1 MRWRA
6 LVVALAALSAMIA
19 PAMADDLAAQI
30 RAAQSAGDYQ
40 QAAKLYRQLIA
51 EGTDSP
57 EIRSNLGIS
66 LHLAG
71 SNREALDQFTI
82 ALHQNSSLI
91 SANLFAGLT
100 EVDLGKPKEALPL
113 LDKARELDPASP
125 APLLGLGKAYV
136 ALRDFGAANQSYVK
150 AAALN
155 PRLAEAWYGVGITDR
170 SLAEQRLN
178 KAARGGP
185 SVDKQALEGEAKD
198 LLDRALQG
206 LTRAVELDPGS
217 ARHHLILAESFSEA
231 GRLVDAIPEFETA
244 IKLDSKS
251 EAACL
256 GLATAYWRQRQ
267 FPNAL
272 PLLKRVLAS
281 SPKDPEANAML
292 ADILEHDGDRD
303 AASRH
308 ARVALAGNP
317 DLLQAHVVLGRV
329 YLAEQQP
336 EQAITELRQIA
347 GADPDGSYHFLLFR
361 AYKQVGNED
370 AARAALAEFE
380 RLRHKDAQP

>member
-1 MRWRA
+1 M
-6 LVVALAALSAMIA
+6 
-19 PAMADDLAAQI
+19 
-30 RAAQSAGDYQ
+30 
-40 QAAKLYRQLIA
+40 
-51 EGTDSP
+51 
-57 EIRSNLGIS
+57 
-66 LHLAG
+66 
-71 SNREALDQFTI
+71 
-82 ALHQNSSLI
+82 
-91 SANLFAGLT
+91 
-100 EVDLGKPKEALPL
+100 
-113 LDKARELDPASP
+113 
-125 APLLGLGKAYV
+125 
-136 ALRDFGAANQSYVK
+136 
-150 AAALN
+150 
-155 PRLAEAWYGVGITDR
+155 GITDR

-185 SVDKQALEGEAKD
+185 SVDKQALESDAKD
-198 LLDRALQG
+198 LLDDALRA

-231 GRLVDAIPEFETA
+231 GRLVDAIPEFEAA

-267 FPNAL
+267 FPNAV

-308 ARVALAGNP
+308 ARMALAGNP
-317 DLLQAHVVLGRV
+317 DLLQAHVVLGRI